1 MRSQYKLVSGQ
12 TKGGRDEIFLSP
24 YVLFLVVLTMKTNEA
39 VGYQGCPIHLVLL
52 YFLLPGPR
60 LGGHWPVPS
69 NYDLHSQSVRKI
81 STIYTSNIT
90 FSTNNFACKPAMRL
104 DVSNLCV
111 SPRVITTLQQKQQPN
126 VTLTNTRAVDH
137 IAVLF
142 YFYVY
147 CIMYEEHQFNFS
159 IQV

>member
-1 MRSQYKLVSGQ
+1 MSNPSRSPL
-12 TKGGRDEIFLSP
+12 FSP
-24 YVLFLVVLTMKTNEA
+24 A
-39 VGYQGCPIHLVLL
+39 
-52 YFLLPGPR
+52 GPR

-81 STIYTSNIT
+81 FTIYTSNII
-90 FSTNNFACKPAMRL
+90 FSTNNFACKPTMRL

-111 SPRVITTLQQKQQPN
+111 SPHVITTLQQKQQPN

-147 CIMYEEHQFNFS
+147 CIMYEENQLNYTSLRKSYVFFFLQKIHTYNIYLVLFSSHQSSMAFVGMTK
-159 IQV
+159 I